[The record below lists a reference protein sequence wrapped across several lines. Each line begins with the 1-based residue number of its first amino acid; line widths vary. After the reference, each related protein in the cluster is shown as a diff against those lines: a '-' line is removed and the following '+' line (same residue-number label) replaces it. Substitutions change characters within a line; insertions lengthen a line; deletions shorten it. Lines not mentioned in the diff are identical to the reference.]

1 MKSSKSPHL
10 CKSNRNSNAS
20 LCIFQCKKRLT
31 IYANERI
38 IKLQQTQRCVNS
50 ENLVSPLRGKRNRG
64 GEKHATDMVDH
75 KRYLDC
81 IAIEKRLRTESGD
94 AAPVRESLC
103 IQCYFHFDLGVKR

>member
-1 MKSSKSPHL
+1 MRGEKTHGHIE
-10 CKSNRNSNAS
+10 NRSGCRRRACQCRYAGTAAVAVPEKVRV
-20 LCIFQCKKRLT
+20 LFQR
-31 IYANERI
+31 
-38 IKLQQTQRCVNS
+38 
-50 ENLVSPLRGKRNRG
+50 RG